1 MRRSLAVAAVL
12 SVCLM
17 SAGQA
22 LADGSAAGH
31 VFPPHASPRG
41 MTYAQWLGDYST
53 WLNEI
58 PTPDNPY
65 ANPASP
71 LNCQLRHGVVYLGA
85 FGSDCN
91 VPTGHPLLVG
101 GPFWEC
107 STLEGLGDTW
117 AELHACAHD
126 NFNRDLGRSTFLF
139 TVKIDGKKLSH
150 PRAWT
155 FTSPGEIIRFP
166 DDNIWGAP
174 GGKTK
179 SVSKGILYMLRPLE
193 EGDHVFRIH
202 ANFAGGTPFNV
213 DWVLHVS

>member
-12 SVCLM
+12 CVFLM
-17 SAGQA
+17 STGQA
-22 LADGSAAGH
+22 LADGSADRG
-31 VFPPHASPRG
+31 VFPPDASPRG
-41 MTYAQWLGDYST
+41 MTYAQWLGDYQI

-65 ANPASP
+65 TDPSSP
-71 LNCQLRHGVVYLGA
+71 LNCTLRHGVVYLGP

-91 VPTGHPLLVG
+91 VPEGHPLLIS

-107 STLEGLGDTW
+107 STLEGLGDTY
-117 AELHACAHD
+117 AELRACARD
-126 NFNRDLGRSTFLF
+126 NFAHDFGRNAFLF
-139 TVKIDGKKLSH
+139 TVRIDGKKLLH

-174 GGKTK
+174 GGTTK
-179 SVSKGILYMLRPLE
+179 SVTKGFLYMLRPLE

-213 DWVLHVS
+213 DWLLHVR